1 MNQLTWEMTKPSR
14 WGRGGRLQACE
25 QAEHRLQRCGV
36 GGLRDAMGVSAGV
49 QSQGLRL
56 VFS

>member
-49 QSQGLRL
+49 QSQG
-56 VFS
+56 